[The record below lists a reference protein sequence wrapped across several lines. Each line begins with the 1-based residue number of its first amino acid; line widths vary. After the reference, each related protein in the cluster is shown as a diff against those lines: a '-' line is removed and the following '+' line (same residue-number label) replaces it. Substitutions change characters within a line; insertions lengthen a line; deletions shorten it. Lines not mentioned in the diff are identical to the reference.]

1 MTVMMKRS
9 RREVAA
15 AVEALAMA
23 NCLIL
28 LESRSEAAR
37 RVNSTSEWDFQC
49 KTCKKRFQS
58 FQALGGHM
66 SSHKR
71 PKTSPAVVRKDDGGP
86 EERKRHECPVCGLV
100 YGLGQALGGHMRKH
114 RAEERI
120 RATEGKKLE
129 NGEDEY
135 QKTDKINWNER
146 DDMDKIRGV
155 GLFDLNLLPNDDDDD
170 DSIEDER
177 VDDTR
182 GLADFPKTTL
192 DLLI

>member
-28 LESRSEAAR
+28 LESRSEAAKGA
-37 RVNSTSEWDFQC
+37 NSSSEWDFQC

-71 PKTSPAVVRKDDGGP
+71 PKTGPTVVRKDDVGP
-86 EERKRHECPVCGLV
+86 EERKRHECPVCGLA

-114 RAEERI
+114 RAEERF
-120 RATEGKKLE
+120 RATEGNKLE
-129 NGEDEY
+129 SGENDY
-135 QKTDKINWNER
+135 QKTDKINWNETH
-146 DDMDKIRGV
+146 DEDKIRGV
-155 GLFDLNLLPNDDDDD
+155 GMFDLNLLPNDDDD
-170 DSIEDER
+170 SIEDER
-177 VDDTR
+177 VDHTR